1 MRAEISE
8 RQSKEV
14 GLTASGHPLLQPTAS
29 GGHLVLLIDGMMDHT
44 VTCGNQ
50 LQRADD
56 ANSMLTLALLLGLLG
71 GSVGQGGISASI
83 HGLVGAE
90 YGGQ

>member
-1 MRAEISE
+1 LRAEISE

-14 GLTASGHPLLQPTAS
+14 GLTASAHPLLQLTAP
-29 GGHLVLLIDGMMDHT
+29 GGHLVLLIDGMMDHI

-50 LQRADD
+50 LQREDD
-56 ANSMLTLALLLGLLG
+56 ANSTLTLALLLGLLG
-71 GSVGQGGISASI
+71 GSVGQGGISTSI

>member
-14 GLTASGHPLLQPTAS
+14 GLTASGHPLLQLTAS
-29 GGHLVLLIDGMMDHT
+29 GGHLVLLIDGMMDHI
-44 VTCGNQ
+44 VTCSNQ

-56 ANSMLTLALLLGLLG
+56 ANSTLTLALLLGLLG